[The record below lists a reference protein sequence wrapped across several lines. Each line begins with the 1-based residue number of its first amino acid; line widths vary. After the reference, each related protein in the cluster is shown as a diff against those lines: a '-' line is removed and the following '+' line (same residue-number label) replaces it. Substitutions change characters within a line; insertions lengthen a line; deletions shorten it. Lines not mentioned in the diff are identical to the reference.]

1 MNRNPVIRLFRSL
14 KLTIALII
22 CLAVVFLLG
31 VMVPQKDL
39 LGKDLYLRWQ
49 AEKPG
54 LVSFLEFL
62 GLTDIYIAPIT
73 LALWVVFFL
82 NLIMVM
88 SKRIPSIWRRC
99 AGREVPA
106 GVDAVKAGMNY
117 ETIEGGSLGD
127 VEAALKGR
135 GYKIFSEGGAFRAI
149 RNRLSP
155 LATLFFHLSF
165 LLLLVGGVTSFYTKF
180 RAEAHV
186 AEGETFI
193 GEYDRVAR
201 PKIGGIP
208 RASVRIESIE
218 PSYYKGVVPV
228 DLKVVLG
235 TEEGRKVIGI
245 NRPYKK
251 GWLSFVI
258 KDLDVAPRFVI
269 KDEEGNEVDASY
281 FKLKVLKGGEGAF
294 SMSGYDFR
302 TFFYTD
308 YREGFKREDVDVI
321 QELSKAPM
329 TLRSQQKEIVNPA
342 FYVAVFKDGKL
353 LTTKTIAMNEPM
365 EFDGM
370 RLYFTD
376 IIYWLRFLAVKEH
389 GLGIV
394 YTGFALIVIALI
406 IRFVFYRRD
415 IMGIFD
421 GGKLHIS
428 GRSEHFPSL
437 FEDEFSAITDRIKGG
452 GN

>member
-1 MNRNPVIRLFRSL
+1 M
-14 KLTIALII
+14 
-22 CLAVVFLLG
+22 
-31 VMVPQKDL
+31 
-39 LGKDLYLRWQ
+39 
-49 AEKPG
+49 
-54 LVSFLEFL
+54 SFLEFL

-88 SKRIPSIWRRC
+88 SKRIPSVWRRC

-106 GVDAVKAGMNY
+106 GVDAVKGGMNY
-117 ETIEGGSLGD
+117 ETIEGGGMED
-127 VEAALKGR
+127 VEAALKGK

-155 LATLFFHLSF
+155 LATLLFHLSF

-180 RAEAHV
+180 RGEVRV
-186 AEGETFI
+186 AVGETFV
-193 GEYDRVAR
+193 GEYGKFDR

-208 RASVRIESIE
+208 RASFSVESIE
-218 PSYYKGVVPV
+218 PTYFEGRLPGRM
-228 DLKVVLG
+228 DVVLN
-235 TEEGRKVIGI
+235 TEEGRKLIGI

-251 GWLSFVI
+251 GRLSFVI
-258 KDLDVAPRFVI
+258 KGINVAPRFVI
-269 KDEEGNEVDASY
+269 RDKGGNEVDASY
-281 FKLKVLKGGEGAF
+281 FKLEVLDGGEDAF
-294 SMSGYDFR
+294 SMAGYDFR

-329 TLRSQQKEIVNPA
+329 TLKTQQKEIVNPA

-353 LTTKTIAMNEPM
+353 LGTKTIAMDEPM

-376 IIYWLRFLAVKEH
+376 LIYWLKFLAVKEH

-394 YTGFALIVIALI
+394 YTGFALIILALI

-415 IMGIFD
+415 IMGVFE
-421 GGKLHIS
+421 GGRLHIS